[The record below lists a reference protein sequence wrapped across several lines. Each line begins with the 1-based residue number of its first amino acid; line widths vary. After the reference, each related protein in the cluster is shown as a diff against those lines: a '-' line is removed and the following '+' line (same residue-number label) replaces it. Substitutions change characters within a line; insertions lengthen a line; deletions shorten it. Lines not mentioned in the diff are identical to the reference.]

1 MSSQRLPFLLFLLPL
16 LLVGIIFWV
25 TSDLVT
31 KQLLSLP
38 YRTFD
43 KLQADQL
50 PQAQLKLSF
59 KIVAVE
65 IEKEEKFTQIEIKT
79 ENSIIKKLE
88 FEFFNSNLNSYEL
101 AIAQK
106 LGFDSNIRN
115 LKSPSQLK
123 IEIPVTLK
131 VIKAEINHAQGF
143 SSVEVKTANDP
154 LTTLE
159 FLLPFTDINLVEIR
173 TAQVLNLSI
182 EEVRNLIRY
191 QIKK

>member
-1 MSSQRLPFLLFLLPL
+1 MSYQRLPFLLFLLPL
-16 LLVGIIFWV
+16 LLVGIVFWV

-38 YRTFD
+38 YRTFN

-50 PQAQLKLSF
+50 PQAHLKLNF
-59 KIVAVE
+59 KIVAIE
-65 IEKEEKFTQIEIKT
+65 IEKEEKVTQVEIKT
-79 ENSIIKKLE
+79 GNSIIKKLE
-88 FEFFNSNLNSYEL
+88 FEFLNSNYNSYEL

-106 LGFDSNIRN
+106 LGFDPQIKK

-123 IEIPVTLK
+123 IEIPVNLK
-131 VIKAEINHAQGF
+131 VIKAEVNQEQGF
-143 SSVEVKTANDP
+143 SSVVVKTANDP
-154 LTTLE
+154 LTNLE
-159 FLLPFTDINLVEIR
+159 FMLPLTEINLLEVRI
-173 TAQVLNLSI
+173 AQVLNLPI